1 MKLRVL
7 VIGEDR
13 RAAEAEAEA
22 GDARVEKNISSRRK
36 RFTASSTITN
46 IL

>member
-13 RAAEAEAEA
+13 RAAEAEA
-22 GDARVEKNISSRRK
+22 GDARVEKNISRRK

>member
-1 MKLRVL
+1 MKLRVF

-13 RAAEAEAEA
+13 REAEAEAEE
-22 GDARVEKNISSRRK
+22 ARVGREGHLLPQETI
-36 RFTASSTITN
+36 TASSTITN

>member
-13 RAAEAEAEA
+13 RAADAEA

>member
-1 MKLRVL
+1 MKLRVF

-13 RAAEAEAEA
+13 RAAEAEAEY
-22 GDARVEKNISSRRK
+22 ARVEKNISSRRK
-36 RFTASSTITN
+36 RFTAPSTITN